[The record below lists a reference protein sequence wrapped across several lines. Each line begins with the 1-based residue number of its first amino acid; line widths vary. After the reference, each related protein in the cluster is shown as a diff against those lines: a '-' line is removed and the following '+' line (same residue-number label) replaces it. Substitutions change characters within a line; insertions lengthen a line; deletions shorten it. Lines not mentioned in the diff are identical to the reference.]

1 MRSPSMSLSRSC
13 VLPSAIMTLEPKI
26 PLRNCEYPRGSEKA
40 DASGPMSTA
49 DATLCDVMTW

>member
-1 MRSPSMSLSRSC
+1 MSLSRSC